1 MKRITMA
8 AGTTCLALAVAAP
21 LSAHAAGLG
30 SASPAP
36 SGPASVAVEK
46 SRVADMTAA
55 LHLGSG
61 EALQVKTVV
70 SDRDGTTHVRYERTF
85 QGLRVVGG
93 DFVAHRNGK
102 GALAGTS
109 GRASVAVA
117 STSAS
122 LSRSAAASKVA
133 VRDLKAASTT
143 TELVVL
149 VTDHG
154 PRLAYD
160 ILRSGVRA
168 DQTPSRLHTF
178 VDARNGKVLDSW
190 DEIADG
196 TGHGIHVGD
205 VTLSTSGAAPSYQLK
220 NPTTGAFTTDLNGA
234 TKGTGTQFTDADDVW
249 GNGSTTDRQS
259 AAVDAQYGADKTYDY
274 YSNVLGRRGIWD
286 TGKGAPSRV
295 HYGDAYVNAFWDGTQ
310 MTYGDGI
317 NNANPLTSLDVSG
330 HEMSHGVTEN
340 TAGLVYRGDAG
351 GLNEAT
357 SDIFGTAVEWNAANA
372 SDPGDYLIGEE
383 INIRGDGKPLRYMD
397 QPSKDGKS
405 RDCWDSTVKKLDPH
419 YSSGPLNHW
428 FFLASEGSGA
438 KTVNGVAY
446 NSPTCDG
453 STVTGVGRDAAE
465 KVWYRALSVYLTKR
479 SDYPAARD
487 AAIKSAKDLYGAGS
501 AQSVGV
507 AKAFDAIGVPK
518 QAETP

>member
-1 MKRITMA
+1 MKRVTLA
-8 AGTTCLALAVAAP
+8 ASTTCLALAVVAP
-21 LSAHAAGLG
+21 LSAHAA
-30 SASPAP
+30 SHNERAAAPAAR
-36 SGPASVAVEK
+36 ASVAAEK
-46 SRVADMTAA
+46 ARISDMSAA
-55 LHLGSG
+55 LHLGAG
-61 EALQVKTVV
+61 ETLSVKSIVQ
-70 SDRDGTTHVRYERTF
+70 DRDGTSHVRYERTF
-85 QGLRVVGG
+85 NGLRVVGG
-93 DFVAHRNGK
+93 DFIAHRNAR
-102 GALAGTS
+102 GAVAGTS
-109 GRASVAVA
+109 GRAAVAVA
-117 STSAS
+117 SVSPSLTKSAAS
-122 LSRSAAASKVA
+122 AKASARELRSAA
-133 VRDLKAASTT
+133 TT
-143 TELVVL
+143 SELVVL

-160 ILRSGVRA
+160 VLTTGVRA

-196 TGHGIHVGD
+196 TGHGVHVGD
-205 VTLSTSGAAPSYQLK
+205 VELATSGAAPSYSLT
-220 NPTTGAFTTDLNGA
+220 NPTTGAHTTDLNGA
-234 TKGTGTQFTDADDVW
+234 TKGTGTLFTDADDVW

-274 YSNVLGRRGIWD
+274 YNEVLGRAGIWD

-295 HYGDAYVNAFWDGTQ
+295 HYGNAYVNAFWDGTQ

-317 NNANPLTSLDVSG
+317 NNANPLTAIDVAG

-357 SDIFGTAVEWNAANA
+357 SDIFGTAVEWHAGNV

-397 QPSKDGKS
+397 QPSKDGRS
-405 RDCWDSTVKKLDPH
+405 RDCWDTTVKRLDPH

-428 FFLASEGSGA
+428 FYLASEGSGA

-453 STVTGVGRDAAE
+453 STVAGVGRDVAE

-487 AAIKSAKDLYGAGS
+487 AAVKAAKDLYGAGS

-507 AKAFDAIGVPK
+507 ANAFSAIGVP
-518 QAETP
+518 QQSETP